1 MKLCACHIENFGK
14 LCDFHLEFQEE
25 YTALCCENGWGKST
39 LAAFIRVMFYGFE
52 GEKKRKERNER
63 NFYRPWQGGVYG
75 GWLVFETEGK
85 VYRITRAFGKKES
98 EDVFELR
105 NEKTN
110 TESRDYT
117 GAVGR
122 ELFGIDSESF
132 MRTVFIGQNDCATKA
147 TGDINAKMGNLTDN
161 TEDLTDYETADE
173 SLKMLLNRMS
183 PRRKTGELHQL
194 RAQITVLETAI
205 KTEPAIEKNLR
216 GLQQK
221 IGEKTKELET
231 IRQSRQ
237 ELEKR
242 QKRAAALKEAQT
254 IRESYKELQR
264 RCEEAEGEVQKA
276 RSVFPGELPEK
287 ETVER
292 WQRVCGEMEKVRTA
306 AQSHKLKAAEE
317 ERLQETEQIFASQ
330 IPSEEDLEQCKMQ
343 IHRLEMMRQKASEH
357 QMTEKERHD
366 LEAYRLQFGAE
377 EKPSRQ
383 LDVLQKKWEK
393 RVQKKAAS
401 EVRQK
406 SLEEAKLQEKRRQEQ
421 WEQEEKQSRDKQRL
435 IKMAGIILSVILMA
449 AAGASC
455 VIAGGF
461 SIWSSGFLAACAV
474 VLCLMVWQLRVSG
487 KEIRG
492 KQIKELEKEQAEG
505 LGKEAEELERERADI
520 SRIDTEIAAYLRK
533 RGTEP
538 AEDQVSLQLQE
549 WMKSAVRYED
559 LLEKEKREAE
569 NSHEKEC
576 RELAEKIEA
585 FLGQYGEMGILPS
598 GKIAYMERFLHLEN
612 SLREWKRLKAQKETV
627 QKEQKSYKSLRSEM
641 EEEICGIGF
650 EPSENLG
657 GQILKFREM
666 LQRVEQK
673 EQILRAEQSRRAEF
687 AQKNGLSD
695 PDNKTVEMPGA
706 LPENLEVLNAE
717 NQKLIDTAEEIQN
730 VLRSYGK
737 QLEELRR
744 ESDTIAEQKEELEAQ
759 KQKEAKESK
768 KYVLLSRTKDLLEE
782 AKETLTARYIQPLKT
797 RYDFYV
803 QLLEGE
809 GSSGKYRLD
818 ANAELTVEELGM
830 QRKVESFS
838 AGCQDLMGVCLRLA
852 FIDVM
857 YTEERPVIILDD
869 PFVNLDQEKT
879 ERAKKLLQNASKRY
893 QILYLTCNKNRMW

>member
-98 EDVFELR
+98 EDAFELR

-455 VIAGGF
+455 VITGGF
-461 SIWSSGFLAACAV
+461 SIWSDCFLAACAV

-492 KQIKELEKEQAEG
+492 KQIKELEKEQEEG

-598 GKIAYMERFLHLEN
+598 GKTAYMEWFLHLEN

-627 QKEQKSYKSLRSEM
+627 QKEQKSYESLRSKM

-809 GSSGKYRLD
+809 DASGKYRLD

-879 ERAKKLLQNASKRY
+879 ERAKKLLQNVSERY

>member
-98 EDVFELR
+98 EDAFELR

-292 WQRVCGEMEKVRTA
+292 WQRVCGEMEKVHTA

-343 IHRLEMMRQKASEH
+343 IHRLEMMWQKASEH

-377 EKPSRQ
+377 EKPSHQ

-406 SLEEAKLQEKRRQEQ
+406 SLEEAKLQEKRRKEQ

-505 LGKEAEELERERADI
+505 LGKEAEELEREREDI

-585 FLGQYGEMGILPS
+585 FLGQYGETGILPS

-627 QKEQKSYKSLRSEM
+627 QKEQKSYKSLRSKM
-641 EEEICGIGF
+641 EEEICCIGF

-673 EQILRAEQSRRAEF
+673 EQILRAEQSRRVEF

-809 GSSGKYRLD
+809 GASGKYRLD

-879 ERAKKLLQNASKRY
+879 ERAKKLLQNVSERY